1 METLAHGKLDADT
14 DAASEKRRFKG
25 LIKSKSV
32 PTNLAGKELE
42 DFLSAITHLS
52 AKEIEWDYLSSL
64 LREIFRTKFDT
75 GSSSTAERLRKALC
89 HLDHM

>member
-75 GSSSTAERLRKALC
+75 ASSSTAERLRKAFC